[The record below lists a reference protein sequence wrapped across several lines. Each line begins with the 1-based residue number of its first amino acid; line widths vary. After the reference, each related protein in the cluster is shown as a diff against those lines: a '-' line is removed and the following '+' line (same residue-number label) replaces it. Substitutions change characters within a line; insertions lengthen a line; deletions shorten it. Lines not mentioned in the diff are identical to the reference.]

1 MLGMGTAS
9 SSFVL
14 LALLPLL
21 MLAHKWLLSVED
33 IHNATTFVEL
43 SHGNTE
49 FFHDH
54 QYRHSDL
61 SAETVLLT
69 DAVLALD

>member
-1 MLGMGTAS
+1 MVTAS
-9 SSFVL
+9 STFL
-14 LALLPLL
+14 LSALLPLL

-33 IHNATTFVEL
+33 IHHATTFVEL
-43 SHGNTE
+43 SHGETE
-49 FFHDH
+49 LFHDH

-61 SAETVLLT
+61 SARTVLLA